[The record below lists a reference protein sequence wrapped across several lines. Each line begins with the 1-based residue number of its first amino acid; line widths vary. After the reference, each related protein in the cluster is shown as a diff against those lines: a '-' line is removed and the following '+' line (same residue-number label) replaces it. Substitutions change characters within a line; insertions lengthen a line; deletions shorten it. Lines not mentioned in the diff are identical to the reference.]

1 MPGPETNGILTA
13 EAEKTVS
20 TAKLFGGVAV
30 GAILVT
36 ISVLSFFGMIRKP
49 DAMAQPAQLE
59 TKATTVPTGLATALQ
74 VEQLSQ
80 EVAGLRAD
88 ARETLKRVQAIE
100 IEQARQ
106 QGARDAVLREHG
118 R

>member
-1 MPGPETNGILTA
+1 LSVAGAGYAFAQMRLATKPAAAAT
-13 EAEKTVS
+13 
-20 TAKLFGGVAV
+20 GGVA
-30 GAILVT
+30 
-36 ISVLSFFGMIRKP
+36 
-49 DAMAQPAQLE
+49 
-59 TKATTVPTGLATALQ
+59 TAAQ

-106 QGARDAVLREHG
+106 QGARDAFLREHG